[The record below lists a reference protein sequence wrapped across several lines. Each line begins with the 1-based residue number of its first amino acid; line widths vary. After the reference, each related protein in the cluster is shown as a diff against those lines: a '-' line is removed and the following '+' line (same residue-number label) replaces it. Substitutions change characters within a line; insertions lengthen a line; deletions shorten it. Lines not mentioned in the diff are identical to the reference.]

1 MLKMTCECL
10 QLCLPQV
17 NSGTVL
23 SFREPEHR
31 GIVSKPELFQL
42 NSCFVFGPLSFGLL
56 MTYRLNPAHHS
67 IIKEI
72 DR

>member
-42 NSCFVFGPLSFGLL
+42 NRCFVFGPLSFGLL
-56 MTYRLNPAHHS
+56 MSFRLKTAHHR
-67 IIKEI
+67 IIKGI
-72 DR
+72 DS